1 MENEAAMTIGR
12 QRVTHARLMRR
23 GCSVIIAAIALT
35 ILGSG
40 GLVGTAS
47 GSPWARSATQHFR
60 GGASRH
66 GRHSRRRS
74 IAAPCFA
81 AFPDA
86 NRKTIGRT
94 TWYNRQESVRMVVCY
109 RFGLT
114 PSADFPISA
123 SMICGIAAVAIGQA
137 SHDLGLFAD
146 GACSGADLASDPK
159 EPAKYV
165 GIACSWASDL
175 LEGYNHWA
183 GVAGSLGCAVA
194 PSAGHALG
202 ARFESEHEF
211 EVAID
216 VIRHDKCIKYSPTHF
231 GSPWLAVRCASGDK
245 GFADLPLAPASP
257 PAPPVP
263 TPPTSS
269 SQVPSTGSTLV
280 YDGATAMGS
289 QEGDLVFYDWE
300 EATEE
305 NTEVS
310 GALPDSLSSYRCVVL
325 LANESLEAQEESLLA
340 DYLRSGGTIVAIG
353 EHQGL
358 GFDEADATLNS
369 FASSLGVGL
378 ALDDDE
384 LDYGEQVTTNIDSSP
399 LTTGV
404 YALGD
409 NWVSSVSVSGSAQ
422 ALVDSSEDSATIIGA
437 QAVGSGQFIM
447 AGDSN
452 MFSDNSYGAY
462 YSYDNAQLVHNICP

>member
-1 MENEAAMTIGR
+1 
-12 QRVTHARLMRR
+12 
-23 GCSVIIAAIALT
+23 
-35 ILGSG
+35 
-40 GLVGTAS
+40 
-47 GSPWARSATQHFR
+47 
-60 GGASRH
+60 
-66 GRHSRRRS
+66 
-74 IAAPCFA
+74 
-81 AFPDA
+81 
-86 NRKTIGRT
+86 
-94 TWYNRQESVRMVVCY
+94 MVVCY
-109 RFGLT
+109 HFGLT

-123 SMICGIAAVAIGQA
+123 SMVCGIAAVAIGGA
-137 SHDLGLFAD
+137 SHDLSLFAD

-202 ARFESEHEF
+202 ARFESNHELD
-211 EVAID
+211 VAID
-216 VIRHDKCIKYSPTHF
+216 VIRHGKCIKYSPTHF
-231 GSPWLAVRCASGDK
+231 GSPWLAVKCASGDK
-245 GFADLPLAPASP
+245 GFSDLPRAPASP
-257 PAPPVP
+257 QPTP
-263 TPPTSS
+263 TPPTSLP
-269 SQVPSTGSTLV
+269 QVPSTGSTVV

-289 QEGDLVFYDWE
+289 QEGDLAFYDWE
-300 EATEE
+300 EATGE

-310 GALPDSLSSYRCVVL
+310 GTLPNSLSSYRCVVL

-340 DYLRSGGTIVAIG
+340 DYLRAGGTIVAIG
-353 EHQGL
+353 EHQGY
-358 GFDEADATLNS
+358 GFDEADATLNG

-378 ALDDDE
+378 VLDDDE

-399 LTTGV
+399 LTAGV

-422 ALVDSSEDSATIIGA
+422 ALIDSSEDSATIIGA

-452 MFSDNSYGAY
+452 MFSDNSYDAY
-462 YSYDNAQLVHNICP
+462 YFYDNGQFVHNLCP

>member
-1 MENEAAMTIGR
+1 MTIGR
-12 QRVTHARLMRR
+12 QGVTDACLMRR
-23 GCSVIIAAIALT
+23 GRSVMIAVIALT
-35 ILGSG
+35 ILCSA

-66 GRHSRRRS
+66 GHHGQRHSV
-74 IAAPCFA
+74 AAPCYA
-81 AFPDA
+81 AFPRA
-86 NRKTIGRT
+86 HRKTIGRT
-94 TWYNRQESVRMVVCY
+94 TWYNRQASVRMVVCY

-123 SMICGIAAVAIGQA
+123 SMTCGIAAVAIGHA
-137 SHDLGLFAD
+137 SHGLGLFTD
-146 GACSGADLASDPK
+146 GACSGVDLASDPK

-175 LEGYNHWA
+175 LGDYYRGA

-202 ARFESEHEF
+202 ARFESKHEF
-211 EVAID
+211 DVAVD
-216 VIRHDKCIKYSPTHF
+216 VIRHGKCIKYSPTHF
-231 GSPWLAVRCASGDK
+231 GSPWLAVKCASGDK
-245 GFADLPLAPASP
+245 GFSNLPLAPASP
-257 PAPPVP
+257 VPTP
-263 TPPTSS
+263 TPPTSLP
-269 SQVPSTGSTLV
+269 QVPSTGATLV

-289 QEGDLVFYDWE
+289 QEGDLAFYSWE
-300 EATEE
+300 EATKE

-310 GALPDSLSSYRCVVL
+310 GAMPDSLSSYRCVVL

-353 EHQGL
+353 EHQGY
-358 GFDEADATLNS
+358 GFDEADATLNRV
-369 FASSLGVGL
+369 ASSLGVGL

-384 LDYGEQVTTNIDSSP
+384 LDYGEQATTNIYSSP
-399 LTTGV
+399 LTAGV

-409 NWVSSVSVSGSAQ
+409 NWVSSISVSGSAQ
-422 ALVDSSEDSATIIGA
+422 ALVNSSEDSATIIGA
-437 QAVGSGQFIM
+437 QAVGSGQFVM

-452 MFSDNSYGAY
+452 MFSDNSYNAY
-462 YSYDNAQLVHNICP
+462 YYYDNGQFVHNLCP